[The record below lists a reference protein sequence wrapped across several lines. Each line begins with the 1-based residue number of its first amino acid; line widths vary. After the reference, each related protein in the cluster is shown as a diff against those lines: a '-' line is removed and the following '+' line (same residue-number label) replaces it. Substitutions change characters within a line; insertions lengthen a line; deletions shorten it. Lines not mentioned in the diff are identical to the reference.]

1 MSRALVS
8 GAAGFIGSH
17 LVDRLLADGWSVTG
31 VDDGSTGR
39 LENLGRAGRNPR
51 FSEVHADVCSL
62 PDLPG
67 RFDRIWHL
75 ASAASPPDFDARAL
89 AILAAGS
96 EGTRALLER
105 AHRDRARFVL
115 VSSSEVYGEP
125 LTHPQAEDTV
135 GRLDPVHPR
144 SVYAEAKRFAEATTA
159 AWARSKGVDT
169 RIARLFNTYGPRMRP
184 DDGRVVPT
192 FVARALSNEPIPV
205 HGDGLQTRSMGY
217 VDDVVE
223 GLVRLSESDLTEPCN
238 LGRPDEIAM
247 IDLARRVVDLTG
259 STSRIESC
267 PRPSGDPGR
276 RCPDI
281 TRARTRLGWE
291 PTIDLDDGLRRTIA
305 WFRAGT
311 GRRR

>member
-1 MSRALVS
+1 LPHALVS

-17 LVDRLLADGWSVTG
+17 LVDRLLADGWSVVG

-39 LENLGRAGRNPR
+39 FENLASAGRDAR
-51 FSEVHADVCSL
+51 FDLVRADVTDL
-62 PDLPG
+62 PPLPG

-75 ASAASPPDFDARAL
+75 ASPASPPEFDTRAL

-96 EGTRALLER
+96 VGTHALLALAE
-105 AHRDRARFVL
+105 RDRARFVL
-115 VSSSEVYGEP
+115 ASSSEVYGEP
-125 LTHPQAEDTV
+125 FAHPQSEDTV

-159 AWARSKGVDT
+159 AWARGRGVDA
-169 RIARLFNTYGPRMRP
+169 RIARFFNTYGPRMRP

-192 FVARALSNEPIPV
+192 FVAKALTGEPLPV
-205 HGDGLQTRSMGY
+205 HGDGRQTRSMCY
-217 VDDVVE
+217 VDDLVE
-223 GLVRLSESDLTEPCN
+223 GLVRLGDSDVTEPCN

-247 IDLARRVVDLTG
+247 IDLARRVLALTG
-259 STSRIESC
+259 SSSPIEAS

-281 TRARTRLGWE
+281 SRARAALGWD
-291 PTIDLDDGLRRTIA
+291 PRIGLDEGLARTIA

-311 GRRR
+311 ARRR